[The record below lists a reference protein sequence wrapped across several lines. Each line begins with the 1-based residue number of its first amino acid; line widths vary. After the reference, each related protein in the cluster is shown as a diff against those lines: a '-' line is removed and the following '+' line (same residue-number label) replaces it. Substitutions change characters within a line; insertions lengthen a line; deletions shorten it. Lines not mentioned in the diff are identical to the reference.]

1 MSREYSRHSKSAP
14 RRARREFLQRAA
26 AVLAA
31 TAGSAIAGGSL
42 TTRSAMAAD
51 GAAPPPD
58 KNHKTPLADVT
69 GKVAFITG
77 GSSGIG
83 LGMVRAFAAAGMKVA
98 FTYLNDA
105 HRDETLAFFKDSH
118 AEVHA
123 IHLDVMDRDAMV
135 RAADEAQ
142 SVFGKVHLLC
152 NNAGIGLRAG
162 AATATYKDWDWGLGV
177 NLGGIINGVT
187 TFVPRIRAH
196 GEGGHI
202 MATSSSAG
210 LVAGGKVGVY
220 VTSKFAVVG
229 MMESLREELDG
240 ENIGVSVYCPGL
252 VRSNI
257 VQSERNRP
265 AELANDAAKTNPPL
279 PPSPADQSA
288 MQRFFAAS
296 MDPLEAGE
304 LVLRGIRQN
313 DLYILT
319 HQEFETVVRERSE
332 ALLASFPT
340 EPAPRER
347 VEIVRT
353 YTTDIY
359 RRERDR
365 KLAQRRRSKHHTT

>member
-1 MSREYSRHSKSAP
+1 VIGGRSLTAHA
-14 RRARREFLQRAA
+14 AGAADRAA
-26 AVLAA
+26 PVP
-31 TAGSAIAGGSL
+31 AGSH
-42 TTRSAMAAD
+42 R
-51 GAAPPPD
+51 
-58 KNHKTPLADVT
+58 TPLADVA

-98 FTYLNDA
+98 FTYLNEA
-105 HRDETLAFFKDSH
+105 HRDEALDFFNDGKTQ
-118 AEVHA
+118 VHA
-123 IHLDVMDRDAMV
+123 IRMDVTDRDAMA
-135 RAADEAQ
+135 RAADEAER
-142 SVFGKVHLLC
+142 VFGKVHVLC
-152 NNAGIGLRAG
+152 NNAGIGLRAP
-162 AATATYKDWDWGLGV
+162 AATASFKDWDWGLGV
-177 NLGGIINGVT
+177 NLGGIVNGVA
-187 TFVPRIRAH
+187 TFVPRIKAH

-265 AELANDAAKTNPPL
+265 AELANDAARPAL
-279 PPSPADQSA
+279 QAPSPADQSA
-288 MQRFFAAS
+288 MQRFFAVS
-296 MDPLEAGE
+296 MDPLEAGQ
-304 LVLRGIRQN
+304 LVLAGIRQN

-332 ALLASFPT
+332 AMLASFPVK
-340 EPAPRER
+340 PAPRER
-347 VEIVRT
+347 AEVVRT
-353 YTTDIY
+353 YTTNIY

-365 KLAQRRRSKHHTT
+365 KLAERKLAKRRAG